1 MNDNGAPS
9 AQADTESARGT
20 GWAVAAVL
28 SGAVCLSV
36 SAVVVKLAGID
47 AATTAVLRC
56 AIAIV
61 PLIPLAL
68 WEGRRKTR
76 LTARGIAWS
85 IAAGVALGIDY
96 SAWTASIFLVGAG
109 VSTVLI
115 NIQVIVLP
123 LLAFLIDRERPR
135 RRFLVAVPLMLVGV
149 GLVSGL
155 GGSGGETI
163 GGPGPGGIRIDG
175 VLLGLLAGL
184 GYGTYL
190 FLNRRATGTGARLAL
205 QPLTW
210 ATGAAA
216 LTSAGIAQF
225 SGGLQFSGISPRS
238 WGLLIVLAL
247 VGQVAAWLFIHHG
260 SARLS
265 ASVTASLLLLQP
277 VLALAAA
284 AIVLGERYG
293 RDQLL
298 GAALVVGAVAVVTGA
313 VPRRRPRRRPHRP

>member
-1 MNDNGAPS
+1 MNGSGTPS
-9 AQADTESARGT
+9 EQAGT

-28 SGAVCLSV
+28 SGAVCLSA
-36 SAVVVKLAGID
+36 SAVVVKLAGVD

-56 AIAIV
+56 AIALV

-68 WEGRRKTR
+68 WEGRRRTR

-135 RRFLVAVPLMLVGV
+135 RRFLVAVPLMLLGV

-155 GGSGGETI
+155 GGSGTADTI
-163 GGPGPGGIRIDG
+163 GGPGLGGIRIDG

-225 SGGLQFSGISPRS
+225 TGGLQFSGISPRS

-260 SARLS
+260 STRLS

-284 AIVLGERYG
+284 AIVLGETYG
-293 RDQLL
+293 RSQLL

-313 VPRRRPRRRPHRP
+313 VPRRQLRPRRHRP